1 MECISLDV
9 KNNWALKL
17 GNLRRLKKA
26 LDKYL
31 EEELKISNSKFDR
44 IDLPNL
50 ARKAQPEEIIKLFE
64 SIFYA
69 IVNCPQKG
77 VFIKRIMELEEPVQV
92 QLMFFIQKIIGE
104 DEDNPIQD
112 SELFKKELEMLKYEN
127 RKLTKQVLDL
137 EHELASTVEE
147 KNRVGAN
154 FQQIKAENERLYVD
168 IDKKSVQEERHSTA
182 MIFELRTR
190 LNEKDESISE
200 LQKSIDKIKKQ
211 YEKEIAQLKDE
222 RRQNSSA
229 VQETPGKSGRC

>member
-112 SELFKKELEMLKYEN
+112 SELFKKELGY
-127 RKLTKQVLDL
+127 RCI
-137 EHELASTVEE
+137 
-147 KNRVGAN
+147 N
-154 FQQIKAENERLYVD
+154 FFSCFLLIL
-168 IDKKSVQEERHSTA
+168 
-182 MIFELRTR
+182 
-190 LNEKDESISE
+190 
-200 LQKSIDKIKKQ
+200 
-211 YEKEIAQLKDE
+211 
-222 RRQNSSA
+222 
-229 VQETPGKSGRC
+229 